1 MVGKQNDFVARFSD
15 YVLKDHGN
23 DQLINLHCI
32 IHQEALCS
40 KSVDLDNILKDVN
53 RIILFIRVNV
63 LHRRQVIQI
72 KFISTNDSPAEDILH
87 HSSVRW
93 LSQGETSRRVLLLR
107 KEILEFYATKNKDC
121 PLQNQ
126 AFLTSL

>member
-23 DQLINLHCI
+23 DQLKNLHCI

-40 KSVDLDNILKDVN
+40 KSVDLDKILKDVN
-53 RIILFIRVNV
+53 RIILFIRANA
-63 LHRRQVIQI
+63 LHHRQFIQI
-72 KFISTNDSPAEDILH
+72 LHTNDSSAEDILYH
-87 HSSVRW
+87 TSVRW